1 MPLGATAD
9 MASPANPA
17 ETRAFILERLVGDTG
32 EPDLIL
38 HAARA
43 LAERALPAILQ
54 GLGENLGL
62 TLEIEFKAAE
72 LARLAEARPAGANH
86 AMTVAASAASP
97 DAMILTM
104 DPQAIA
110 LFVTALFGGDPGMG
124 GGAIERE
131 LSPTEIEMATLV
143 FEEIARAIDGSGSRA
158 FDIKLPLPPAF
169 SGADLKKHIIRDG
182 PGVRLVY
189 SVMSPAGAGT
199 IALMMPQRV
208 LLKHRGGTG
217 AAASSPDWRARF
229 GEEVMRSTVDLTA
242 TMPLARMTLGDLSQ
256 IEAGQII
263 EIESSAQTEARLSAR
278 QKTLFVCEFGKLGQN
293 YTVRIRHPYDAGQ
306 ELIDG
311 LLPG

>member
-1 MPLGATAD
+1 

-38 HAARA
+38 DAARA
-43 LAERALPAILQ
+43 LGERALPGILQ

-86 AMTVAASAASP
+86 AMTVGASAASP
-97 DAMILTM
+97 DALILTM
-104 DPQAIA
+104 DPQAIGI
-110 LFVTALFGGDPGMG
+110 FVTALFGGDPGAA
-124 GGAIERE
+124 GAIERE
-131 LSPTEIEMATLV
+131 LSPTETEMATLV
-143 FEEIARAIDGSGSRA
+143 FEEVARAIDGSGTRA
-158 FDIKLPLPPAF
+158 FEIKLPLPPAF
-169 SGADLKKHIIRDG
+169 SGADLKKQIIRDG
-182 PGVRLVY
+182 PGVRIIY
-189 SVMSPAGAGT
+189 SVVSPAGTGT

-217 AAASSPDWRARF
+217 AAAASPDWRARF
-229 GEEVMRSTVDLTA
+229 SEEVMRSAVNLTA
-242 TMPLARMTLGDLSQ
+242 TMPLARMTLGDLAQ

-263 EIESSAQTEARLSAR
+263 EIESSARSEARLSAR

-311 LLPG
+311 LLPAQG